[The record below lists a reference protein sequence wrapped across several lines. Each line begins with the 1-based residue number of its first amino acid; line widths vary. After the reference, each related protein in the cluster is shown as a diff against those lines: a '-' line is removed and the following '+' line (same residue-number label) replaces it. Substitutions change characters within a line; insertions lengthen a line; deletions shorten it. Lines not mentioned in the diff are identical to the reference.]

1 MVSPRP
7 DGGAILPAADEEVV
21 LAFGGP
27 AVMRTIDVAAAPRVL
42 DLHMS
47 VDTTASMTGEIDE
60 LQQSLRTQVMPLLRM
75 QVADVSFG
83 ASKFEDFPFP
93 PFGTPANEASGIP
106 ADTPF
111 ALLSPITSD
120 EARVVS
126 AIAALDQPLG
136 AGGDL
141 PEAGA
146 EALYEIATGE
156 GYSADGEQI
165 IAPFPHQAAV
175 GGGRIGGVGFR
186 EGALR
191 AVLHVTDAP
200 AHDPVDYSDVFP
212 GTHDLDQAA
221 DALKAIDVKL
231 IGIVSACR
239 GSNKDCDPAE
249 YEIARRQLEHLA
261 TVTGAVVDAT
271 DGSCPFG
278 IGGAALPADGDR
290 CPLVF
295 DITPNGEGLSNTL
308 IDAVASLLDG
318 TRFHVV
324 SAFAAEDPIGF
335 VASVEPIEPDHA
347 SGETPPAIDDLLPE
361 AHPDGRP
368 DSFVE
373 VASRSPIA
381 FKLVLRNE
389 AIAPSDVEQHF
400 RVVVE
405 VRGDDLLLER
415 RTIRIAIPA
424 GSQLAPPAD
433 AGAGAGAA
441 EDAG

>member
-7 DGGAILPAADEEVV
+7 DGGAILPPADEEVV
-21 LAFGGP
+21 LRFGGT
-27 AVMRTIDVAAAPRVL
+27 AVTRRIDVAAAPRVL

-60 LQQSLRTQVMPLLRM
+60 LQQSLRTQVMPMLRA

-83 ASKFEDFPFP
+83 ASRFEDFPSP
-93 PFGTPANEASGIP
+93 PFGTPANGGIP

-111 ALLSPITSD
+111 VLLSPITSD
-120 EARVVS
+120 ESRVVS
-126 AIAALDQPLG
+126 AIAALDHPLG

-146 EALYEIATGE
+146 EALYQIATGD
-156 GYSADGEQI
+156 GYSYDGAEI
-165 IAPFPHQAAV
+165 IAPFARQAAT

-186 EGALR
+186 DGALR

-200 AHDPVDYSDVFP
+200 AHSPDDYTDVFP
-212 GTHDLDQAA
+212 GTHDLDQAGE
-221 DALKAIDVKL
+221 ALKAIDARL
-231 IGIVSACR
+231 IGIVSAC
-239 GSNKDCDPAE
+239 GGGDKSCVPAE
-249 YEIARRQLEHLA
+249 SELARRQLEHLA
-261 TVTGAVVDAT
+261 TITGAVVDAQ

-278 IGGAALPADGDR
+278 VGGGELPAENGH

-295 DITPNGEGLSNTL
+295 DITPDGRGLSNTL

-335 VASVEPIEPDHA
+335 VASVEPVEP
-347 SGETPPAIDDLLPE
+347 SLTPGTKSPAIDDLLPRD
-361 AHPDGRP
+361 HPDGQP

-373 VASRSPIA
+373 VAAKSPIA
-381 FKLVLRNE
+381 FELVLRNQ
-389 AIAPSDVEQHF
+389 AIASSDVDQHF

-405 VRGDDLLLER
+405 VRGDELLLER
-415 RTIRIAIPA
+415 RTIRIVIPA
-424 GSQLAPPAD
+424 GDRLAPPRD
-433 AGAGAGAA
+433 AGG
-441 EDAG
+441 EPDAG